1 MLSPMKKLL
10 AIIVLGL
17 LWSGNVYA
25 ETVKALVEEVSID
38 NVKSKLIDIHLAQGS
53 EIGEETSNKITFIK
67 ERKGGTLTNLLT
79 AFVSDD
85 VQSYERD
92 SFNLSKRENGIVI
105 YYKTEVFSGDKVFK
119 LDSDELAKS
128 MQKWLDGF
136 VKKNF

>member
-1 MLSPMKKLL
+1 MKKLL

-25 ETVKALVEEVSID
+25 ETVKALVEKVSID
-38 NVKSKLIDIHLAQGS
+38 NVKSKLIDIHLDQGY

-136 VKKNF
+136 VKKNFYRS

>member
-38 NVKSKLIDIHLAQGS
+38 NVKSKLIDIHLDQGY

>member
-1 MLSPMKKLL
+1 MKKLL
-10 AIIVLGL
+10 AIVVLGL

-25 ETVKALVEEVSID
+25 ETVKALVEKVSID
-38 NVKSKLIDIHLAQGS
+38 NVKSKLIDIHLDQGY